1 MKKLLC
7 MAAAMLMFAVPVAAE
22 GNITVFSNG
31 NEVADKGIIIDGRT
45 MVPVRGVFEYMG
57 YTVDWDGETKTA
69 TLTSSDKATVITL
82 TGGKTDFTVN
92 DKTITPDVPQQIVD
106 GRFMLPLRA
115 VGEAV
120 DAKVEWDSDTKTAYV
135 ADNSA
140 AEETTSLTESS
151 SLTEEETETTT
162 AFTPQTKTETI
173 GNTTITSETTV
184 PFVRIEAVPTEEV
197 PEATDINAE

>member
-7 MAAAMLMFAVPVAAE
+7 MAAAMLIFAVPVAAE

-45 MVPVRGVFEYMG
+45 MIPVRGVFEYMG

-120 DAKVEWDSDTKTAYV
+120 DAKVGWNSDTKTATINQKNNFISINKLDENDV
-135 ADNSA
+135 SVSGMPFN
-140 AEETTSLTESS
+140 EI
-151 SLTEEETETTT
+151 T
-162 AFTPQTKTETI
+162 A
-173 GNTTITSETTV
+173 
-184 PFVRIEAVPTEEV
+184 
-197 PEATDINAE
+197 

>member
-1 MKKLLC
+1 MKKFLC
-7 MAAAMLMFAVPVAAE
+7 MAAVMLMFAVPVAAE

-31 NEVADKGIIIDGRT
+31 SEVADRGIIIDGRT

-69 TLTSSDKATVITL
+69 TLISSDRATVITL

-92 DKTITPDVPQQIVD
+92 DKAITPDVPQQIVD

-120 DAKVEWDSDTKTAYV
+120 NAKVEWDSSTKTAYITG
-135 ADNSA
+135 NSA
-140 AEETTSLTESS
+140 DEETASLTEGS
-151 SLTEEETETTT
+151 SLTEDETETTT
-162 AFTPQTKTETI
+162 EFTPQTKTDTI

-184 PFVRIEAVPTEEV
+184 PFVRIEAVPTEAV
-197 PEATDINAE
+197 PDATDIDAE